1 MDSEQSARLRAE
13 MVERQLRGGGIRDER
28 ILAVMAQLPRE
39 LFVPE
44 GSLAQAYRDGAL
56 PIAFGQTI
64 SQPYMVA
71 HMTELLELRPGMR
84 VLEVGTGSGYGAAV
98 LAALGASVITM
109 ERHPELA
116 EAARER
122 LAGLGLGLG
131 PGLGFAAGVRVVVGD
146 GSLGW
151 PDGAPFD
158 AIVVTAAAP
167 RVPAALPT
175 QLADGGRLVVP
186 VGMRGRQE
194 LMLVIRQGD
203 AFEEHACGPCTFV
216 PLIGEGGFAYPAAH
230 PVADPAADSGKGRLR
245 RWFGR
250 RTM

>member
-1 MDSEQSARLRAE
+1 MNSEQAARLRAE
-13 MVERQLRGGGIRDER
+13 MVERQLRGRGIRDENV
-28 ILAVMAQLPRE
+28 LAVMAQVPRE
-39 LFVPE
+39 LFVPVE
-44 GSLAQAYRDGAL
+44 MLSRAYLDGAL
-56 PIAFGQTI
+56 PIAAGQTI

-98 LAALGASVITM
+98 LAGLGASVISV

-116 EAARER
+116 EAARDR
-122 LAGLGLGLG
+122 LAGLGLA
-131 PGLGFAAGVRVVVGD
+131 LGFAKAVRVVVGD

-151 PDGAPFD
+151 PDEAPFGGI
-158 AIVVTAAAP
+158 IVAAAAP
-167 RVPAALPT
+167 RVPAALPA

-194 LMLVIRQGD
+194 LILVVRRGD
-203 AFEEHACGPCTFV
+203 SFEERACGPCVFV
-216 PLIGEGGFAYPAAH
+216 PLIGEGGFAEPAPGSESARE
-230 PVADPAADSGKGRLR
+230 SGSKSGRRR

-250 RTM
+250 SPL

>member
-1 MDSEQSARLRAE
+1 

-28 ILAVMAQLPRE
+28 VLAVMAQLPRE
-39 LFVPE
+39 LFVPAE
-44 GSLAQAYRDGAL
+44 MLTRAYSDGAL
-56 PIAFGQTI
+56 PIASGQAI
-64 SQPYMVA
+64 SQPHMVA

-98 LAALGASVITM
+98 LAGLGCRVTSV

-116 EAARER
+116 EAARDR
-122 LAGLGLGLG
+122 LARLGLAQGS
-131 PGLGFAAGVRVVVGD
+131 AAAVRVVVGD

-151 PDGAPFD
+151 PADAPFD
-158 AIVVTAAAP
+158 GIVVTAAAP
-167 RVPAALPT
+167 RVPAALPA

-194 LMLVIRQGD
+194 LMLVVRRGD
-203 AFEEHACGPCTFV
+203 SFEERACGPCVFV
-216 PLIGEGGFAYPAAH
+216 PLIGEGGFAEPA
-230 PVADPAADSGKGRLR
+230 PARESGSGKSRR

-250 RTM
+250 SPL